1 MRELFRTQKQVD
13 DYILSLGVFLND
25 SDLCMK
31 TDDENFI
38 IINEKQP
45 KIIDYIERNT
55 SPFSEVEIRFP
66 SIDFNVFE
74 QYKGRDEIITK
85 HKQYLEEIKGSK
97 KFLKNGWRLI
107 HLQNPSVDESGNHI
121 SYLIYDYNEKK
132 YLPIIDDKHFLDS
145 KEKSNAY
152 DVVNIS
158 ILKKLEKENF
168 ENQFQNA
175 YEIEWKKWD
184 KIQVYENIG
193 DLNV

>member
-1 MRELFRTQKQVD
+1 MREFRTQKQVD
-13 DYILSLGVFLND
+13 DYIKSLGVFLND

-31 TDDENFI
+31 KDDDNFI
-38 IINEKQP
+38 VINEKQP

-55 SPFSEVEIRFP
+55 SPFSDVEIIFP
-66 SIDFNVFE
+66 KIDFNVFE
-74 QYKGRDEIITK
+74 KYNERDEIITK
-85 HKQYLEEIKGSK
+85 HKQYWEEIKGSK

-132 YLPIIDDKHFLDS
+132 FIPVIDDNHFIDS

-158 ILKKLEKENF
+158 ILKKLERENF

-175 YEIEWKKWD
+175 YENELEKWN
-184 KIQVYENIG
+184 KIQIYENIG
-193 DLNV
+193 DLNG